1 MFFDTAA
8 TSQVYIEL
16 FREFVNQL
24 DDQELT
30 LGYYQQ
36 DGATSHTSG
45 VSMAEVE
52 SLFPRVISRGLW
64 PPRSPD
70 LTPPDF
76 FLWGHLKGRAY
87 MNTPRTLDEL
97 RENIRREVLA
107 ATFRNTRRHVQLCI
121 GAQGG
126 YFQHLL
132 NRISYRRP
140 FPAPPVTTACKCK
153 ATVSGATFKWD
164 ALYY

>member
-1 MFFDTAA
+1 MRG
-8 TSQVYIEL
+8 QVYIEL

-45 VSMAEVE
+45 VSMAEVV
-52 SLFPRVISRGLW
+52 SFFPDRVISRGLW

-76 FLWGHLKGRAY
+76 FLCGHLKGRSY
-87 MNTPRTLDEL
+87 MNKPRTL
-97 RENIRREVLA
+97 EVFSTL
-107 ATFRNTRRHVQLCI
+107 V
-121 GAQGG
+121 
-126 YFQHLL
+126 
-132 NRISYRRP
+132 
-140 FPAPPVTTACKCK
+140 CKP
-153 ATVSGATFKWD
+153 
-164 ALYY
+164 